1 MYKDNVEIKNF
12 QASKAVALIGVSRN
26 KQSYSRSLM
35 KAFVDKG
42 FEVFPVNSNETEIAG
57 LKCYQSIIQ
66 LPDTIDAAYIIK
78 RKELAIDLAREVAN
92 KGIKKIWI
100 HVKCDA
106 PDFKDLCKEH
116 GVTVIAGERFFMWD
130 EPAKGVHAFHRF
142 LRSIF
147 G

>member
-1 MYKDNVEIKNF
+1 MYKENDEIQSFLN
-12 QASKAVALIGVSRN
+12 SKSVALIGVSRN
-26 KQSYSRSLM
+26 KQSYSRTLM
-35 KAFVDKG
+35 KAFIDKG
-42 FEVFPVNSNETEIAG
+42 FDVFPVNPNETDIDG
-57 LKCYQSIIQ
+57 QKCYQSITQ

-78 RKELAIDLAREVAN
+78 RKEVAIDLAREVAN

-106 PDFKDLCKEH
+106 PNIKELCKEY
-116 GVTVIAGERFFMWD
+116 GVTVIAGECFFMWA
-130 EPAKGVHAFHRF
+130 EPVKGVHAFHRF